1 MPVKKTKF
9 SFLRA
14 EHLRIGRKG
23 ENIAC
28 AFLKNRFSEILFR
41 NYRTSGGE
49 IDIVARDGSIL
60 CFVEVKTRRSSS
72 RQRPAQGLS
81 SKQKKRIHS
90 AAMDY
95 MKEINSQKIIF
106 RFDLIEVILSPWDV
120 QELRYW
126 ENHFVSP

>member
-1 MPVKKTKF
+1 MPPQKARF

-14 EHLRIGRKG
+14 GHLRIGRKG

-28 AFLKNRFSEILFR
+28 SFLKNRFSEVLFR

-60 CFVEVKTRRSSS
+60 CFIEVKTRRKSS

-81 SKQKKRIHS
+81 SRQKKRIHS
-90 AAMDY
+90 AAMGY

-106 RFDLIEVILSPWDV
+106 RFDLIEIILSTWDV

-126 ENHFVSP
+126 KNHFTSP